1 MLSIDEMLKFYPEP
15 MHKYKRQIL
24 REYLQYKILEIIFNS
39 KFSDHIVFIGGTAI
53 RIVHGSQRFS
63 EDIDLDSK
71 DLVLSNFTE
80 LSEIVS
86 AELELEG
93 YRVETKVVSK
103 YAFRCY
109 IRFPGLLFDN
119 NLSGY
124 ENEKILIQL
133 DAEKQPYQYSGKE
146 FLLNRFS
153 ILTRILVVPKD
164 ILLAQ
169 KISAFL
175 NRKRTKARDIY
186 DIIFMYSF
194 TKPELN
200 YLTITNGIES
210 VASLKSVLLDKCK
223 ELDMKKL
230 KKEIEVF
237 LINPEEAKRIEM
249 FPDFIKSI
257 E

>member
-39 KFSDHIVFIGGTAI
+39 KFSDRIVFIGGTAI

-80 LSEIVS
+80 LSEIVA

-103 YAFRCY
+103 NAFRCY
-109 IRFPGLLFDN
+109 IRFPGLLFDHD
-119 NLSGY
+119 LSGY

-133 DAEKQPYQYSGKE
+133 DAEKQPYQYNGSE

-194 TKPELN
+194 TKPELS

-230 KKEIEVF
+230 KKEIEIF
-237 LINPEEAKRIEM
+237 LVNPEEAKKIEI

-257 E
+257 K